1 MRITIRLAVA
11 WALMACAA
19 TGVAAETDRAPA
31 PDDKLTLGEVTI
43 PEYGQDPER
52 MLKTTIYPVS
62 SAGSSADEEVD
73 EDDDDDN
80 WTYQEWSLE
89 AWTIGRTLC
98 EQPSDFRI
106 GETCSLLPT
115 NAIDWAKT
123 AEANRRSDGLAF
135 NLSATNP
142 TERVIFTK
150 PGTVPITWIFAG
162 GTTSN
167 IVDYKIDRLTSARP
181 YRLYATRAD
190 EGNVSAYVDLSG
202 KYVKFFGD
210 EKLIGTNVYASTA
223 LSNVV
228 YGLDYDARN
237 GLLTYRYMIDKE
249 TGRVQ
254 CPQGQ
259 FVLAYYD
266 TESKNR
272 MISRIVV
279 EVTPPMVNTLSARVG
294 DELRPLGGGYGITG
308 LSPLVNSGTAVDRE
322 DPCSPYVE
330 TFETEKST
338 TGGDEK
344 GQLRIYAIAPTDVST
359 SKLGMDMPWK
369 IDIYWRS
376 PDPMGTLWTFEDDW
390 YLVTWPE
397 TAPKVVTSGDA
408 ANPGYPLVLPSVYSA
423 TVMNYRRPLHM
434 EVSYDS
440 STHRVTASDEG
451 RFLLRLTTEADSRPR
466 FLPVET
472 IRHTDDRVR
481 SDVIVPW
488 PVGREIV
495 LCPGED
501 AGCAAAVA
509 GQMDAS
515 LPGYIHVPFS
525 KGRNWNPRLY
535 HFSSGN
541 ALSEATGS
549 MTSSTNDPFAS
560 LTSAIYGVNKAS
572 EPIEVWWS
580 GSYTG
585 NGTTDGK
592 LAEPITYP
600 GFVQRFLVR
609 WDLAE
614 LDNLYPTIQ
623 LFSQKGS
630 ADEDMTAAEG
640 LALLFAQSN
649 AVATVS
655 SRPRF
660 RAHERL
666 HLAFSISSLQRSE
679 NDHVVTPGRIVTVR
693 NRANRGIVFAV
704 EVTEADSNGYTV
716 VSHGAGSEEGRD
728 LFTHLDWHDYQV
740 EIPPKLADS
749 DLEIIFGCAGKDD
762 DPAALNIAIDGLSCW
777 KGDPADVKSVENIV
791 FLFLFDEDD
800 TYEDKKKGKDAA
812 TATVTGGCSL
822 NIHDCGFTFG
832 APMPYYGVFTAENGV
847 EPEIYYEN
855 DETQVGYNPNEE
867 HALMEKTEDDTYI
880 AWALRN
886 DLNFEDTS
894 HAMVLV
900 QYAEDGKGRMAPFRI
915 GAVPGQ
921 EEYPVKLDD
930 EGDVLM
936 LPPPGTR
943 RPNGDNAFTNKVVVG
958 SPLLVPKPISLM
970 SGPGT
975 ERDRCYPTV
984 WKNEKDTNPLYKDR
998 KNQFWARCE
1007 GVVEVKY
1014 SYPIAKGMWV
1024 PTRDNRPIPDG
1035 EYIGWM
1041 NNVGKGRPTLSSMT
1055 NNPALS
1061 WYCQCEWPN
1070 EKAVPTMRIG
1080 QALTKAVDGLPEMW
1094 NAASM
1099 AVTYPLDNE
1108 GGQGLVEL
1116 IDPTV
1121 ARTSSLKIDT
1131 GDFPSEFGFTVG
1143 ATGTCSLRKG
1153 KYYFTGCP
1161 PSVSDRFY
1169 IDANAAETNR
1179 MVLVGDYVEKEAGG
1193 SYLRL
1198 NVLTADER
1206 KALKN
1211 LCKAFGTAAKERW
1224 DKAVENL
1231 ATEAKTVSVAT
1242 EQVTNGL
1249 WVVSRPASFVIPIGD
1264 KYSPPYSVHFGTN
1277 ISNGYVVCSSED
1289 GTNTVDVVTTNNVAF
1304 IGFNRAIWEKPT
1316 NYVISVSYNSPEY
1329 REYKAR
1335 YEEHIAKT
1343 LCWTNG
1349 TVNGKTARC
1358 PLLWP
1363 KKSGS
1368 VCKLRVCRGTFTW
1381 WTDDR
1386 SVAIKYAAKDH
1397 LALIATG
1404 KNYKKGWVTLVENDD
1419 PDPAHVATGLPVKM
1433 HVIRIAPELYS
1444 DGIAVV
1450 TDPLNKLSEQL
1461 TLLYKTPLGDAA
1473 SDFEFEWRRMK
1484 PGADGTLETDKD
1496 KWEEYK
1502 GDRYGRVSILLGQ
1515 NGAQPDEYV
1524 NTYYTLR
1531 YRPKE
1536 NSDAYNVLWN
1546 AGTRDYNQMWSKW
1559 APEQLAEGWLQRVL
1573 NSVTPFAQRVEDF
1586 YANPSDIGY
1595 TMLEQIG
1602 KPYTGDV
1609 ALNNENLTQVGLMEL
1624 YQTLF
1629 NRVETML
1636 VTIGGDRDLSKQ
1648 LLLAATRLN
1657 EFYTL
1662 LGAEAYSDAKNPL
1675 IGSADGTQFPAGT
1688 FSFANQVATLLDEE
1702 LALLR
1707 GRSAST
1713 QFPRMTEAPCYNRLV
1728 WNFTKGLTEGEP
1740 AYVNNYGIRARDGIM
1755 DVNCAAA
1762 QYPQGH
1768 GDAWGHYLSALKIY
1782 YRLLRNPAFDWTA
1795 SMMEMLMDQKIAN
1808 VDYQDEQK
1816 FADAAAKLAQ
1826 TGLDAFELTLRKDY
1840 RERGGM
1846 SEEARA
1852 SGDGYFDANAEQAF
1866 GCGEWLTRTEM
1877 GAAYNWLVGNAM
1889 LPTNA
1894 VANQE
1899 FTDRGIKKID
1909 RTTALSLGTLC
1920 TIVDTLDRKLADYG
1934 AGLNPLGLSESAI
1947 PFDIDPDELAA
1958 KNSHFEQILARAEK
1972 SLANCRTVLD
1982 YANVYGS
1989 RLRQLQEN
1997 ETDALA
2003 EREKTE
2009 LAYNNQL
2016 IAIYGTPFPGDIG
2029 PGGTYPQG
2037 YEGPDIYNY
2046 NCMDLS
2052 VYGLEELQTDLSKPY
2067 STFTRS
2073 TFTVKEKPY
2082 SNITYTVTAGGIRMK
2097 NPNMTGVRATE
2108 GTLQAKYRDYLVA
2121 YKAYESACSAYDS
2134 AASAAITASSE
2145 ARSEFTAAFFGMIFK
2160 GIVLAGNQ
2168 WSSDNTAAI
2177 TSKRWTM
2184 VKSELDSVRSALY
2197 NQYGLVLGGAA
2208 FGNEI
2213 LKQSKLVIQQ
2223 HKANVEKLGDSIV
2236 QEDDIELDFTK
2247 IKEFYFKDQN
2257 GNKLTDLTSLIPF
2270 DQTGQKVTP
2279 KYFFDFTPTGFLEAA
2294 QWFQFIYENAF
2305 SLGLKGRDI
2314 NHALDAAIGN
2324 VKSAVEGIQAAVAN
2338 LSTAEAEYRAELY
2351 KGDLL
2356 QEERARWR
2364 QQMSNEATAS
2374 RYADMFNRVQRN
2386 IALSKYSTAFDTAQ
2400 RYVWELAKVY
2410 DYETGL
2416 LSSDEKS
2423 GKQFLADIVCTRS
2436 LGAEGVPIASG
2447 TTDGGL
2453 YDVVARM
2460 KANWDVLKGRLGIN
2474 NPDKPTKWFSLRH
2487 DLREISLDASQDEKW
2502 KDWLRGSVVDD
2513 IGKLPDFIRYCQ
2525 PLALSEAGKAKG
2537 QGPGIV
2543 LTFGT
2548 SIYGDKN
2555 FFGKNLKPGDTQFSA
2570 ADYATKIDAVGVY
2583 FQGYDEFAD
2592 ASGFFVREP
2601 NVYLVPIGY
2610 DCMYSPAGTDD
2621 RKTLRWTVVDQ
2632 VLPLPYA
2639 IGSTELDN
2647 PSWISSFTGANGE
2660 TTNIRRHS
2668 TLRMGYNLTSNR
2680 LVGRS
2685 AWNTKWMLIIPARS
2699 IGSDNDGILR
2709 GNDNKNFVE
2718 KVKDIK
2724 IGIRAYS
2731 RQGN

>member
-1 MRITIRLAVA
+1 MRTAIRPATVC
-11 WALMACAA
+11 ALMACAA
-19 TGVAAETDRAPA
+19 ADAAT
-31 PDDKLTLGEVTI
+31 DDKLTLGEVTI
-43 PEYGQDPER
+43 PEYGQAPGR
-52 MLKTTIYPVS
+52 MPKTTVYPVA
-62 SAGSSADEEVD
+62 SAGASVD
-73 EDDDDDN
+73 DDDDDDDDN
-80 WTYQEWSLE
+80 WIYQEWSLE

-106 GETCSLLPT
+106 GETCSMLPT
-115 NAIDWAKT
+115 NVINWAETEK
-123 AEANRRSDGLAF
+123 ANRGMDGLAF
-135 NLSATNP
+135 NLNATNP
-142 TERVIFTK
+142 TERIIFTK
-150 PGTVPITWIFAG
+150 TGTVPINWVFSG
-162 GTTSN
+162 SN
-167 IVDYKIDRLTSARP
+167 DTNMVPYKIDRLTSARP

-190 EGNVSAYVDLSG
+190 EGNVGAYVDLSG
-202 KYVKFFGD
+202 KYVRFFGD
-210 EKLIGTNVYASTA
+210 KSLVGTNEYDQTMM
-223 LSNVV
+223 SNKVKRIT
-228 YGLDYDARN
+228 YGLDYDAQN
-237 GLLTYRYMIDKE
+237 GFLTYRYTIDE
-249 TGRVQ
+249 NTGSVR

-272 MISRIVV
+272 MISWVVV
-279 EVTPPMVNTLSARVG
+279 EVTPPMVNTLPARVG
-294 DELRPLGGGYGITG
+294 EELRPLGGGYGITG
-308 LSPLVNSGTAVDRE
+308 LSPIVNSGKDVDRE

-330 TFETEKST
+330 VFETEKST
-338 TGGDEK
+338 AGGDEK

-397 TAPKVVTSGDA
+397 TAPKVVTSGDS

-423 TVMNYRRPLHM
+423 SVMNYRRPLHM
-434 EVSYDS
+434 EVEYDS
-440 STHRVTASDEG
+440 STHRVTSTAEG
-451 RFLLRLTTEADSRPR
+451 RFILRLTTENDSRPR

-472 IRHTDDRVR
+472 IRHTDDLVR

-509 GQMDAS
+509 GRMDAS

-535 HFSSGN
+535 HFSSGS
-541 ALSEATGS
+541 AVSEVTGS
-549 MTSSTNDPFAS
+549 MTSTNDPFAS
-560 LTSAIYGVNKAS
+560 LTSTIYGVNKAS

-580 GSYTG
+580 GSYKG
-585 NGTTDGK
+585 NGTEDGK

-600 GFVQRFLVR
+600 GFVQRFLVK

-614 LDNLYPTIQ
+614 LKNLYPTIQ
-623 LFSQKGS
+623 LYSQKGS
-630 ADEDMTAAEG
+630 ADENMVASEG
-640 LALLFAQSN
+640 LALVFSQSN

-655 SRPRF
+655 SKPRF

-666 HLAFSISSLQRSE
+666 HLAFNVSSLQRDE
-679 NDHVVTPGRIVTVR
+679 KDHVVTPGRIVTVR
-693 NRANRGIVFAV
+693 NRANRSIVFTV
-704 EVTEADSNGYTV
+704 EVTEANSNGYTV
-716 VSHGAGSEEGRD
+716 VSHGAGSEELIDR
-728 LFTHLDWHDYQV
+728 FTHLDWYDYQV

-749 DLEIIFGCAGKDD
+749 DLEIVFGCAGKGEA
-762 DPAALNIAIDGLSCW
+762 PAALNIAIDGLSCW
-777 KGDPADVKSVENIV
+777 KGDPADVKSIENIV
-791 FLFLFDEDD
+791 FFFLFDEED
-800 TYEDKKKGKDAA
+800 THEDKKKGNDAA
-812 TATVTGGCSL
+812 TATAMGGCSL
-822 NIHDCGFTFG
+822 SIHDCGFTFG

-847 EPEIYYEN
+847 APEIYYQN
-855 DETQVGYNPNEE
+855 DETQIGYNPNEE
-867 HALMEKTEDDTYI
+867 HALMEKTADDTYV

-921 EEYPVKLDD
+921 EEYPVVLDGDD
-930 EGDVLM
+930 EGVT
-936 LPPPGTR
+936 LPPPALSK
-943 RPNGDNAFTNKVVVG
+943 PNTPNAFTNEVVVG

-970 SGPGT
+970 TGFGT
-975 ERDRCYPTV
+975 ARDEAYLTV
-984 WKNEKDTNPLYKDR
+984 WRKSNANPLYKDR
-998 KNQFWARCE
+998 KNQLWARCD
-1007 GVVEVKY
+1007 GLVEVKY
-1014 SYPIAKGMWV
+1014 YYPCSTKEKGFWV

-1041 NNVGKGRPTLSSMT
+1041 NNIGKGRPTLNSMT
-1055 NNPALS
+1055 NNPAMS
-1061 WYCQCEWPN
+1061 WHCKCVWPSVN
-1070 EKAVPTMRIG
+1070 AAPTMRMG
-1080 QALTKAVDGLPEMW
+1080 QALTMAEKGLPEMW

-1099 AVTYPLDNE
+1099 AVTYPIVNSAKATN
-1108 GGQGLVEL
+1108 LVEL

-1121 ARTSSLKIDT
+1121 AQTSSLKFDT

-1143 ATGTCSLRKG
+1143 ATGNCSLRKG

-1169 IDANAAETNR
+1169 IDANAAEAQR
-1179 MVLVGDYVEKEAGG
+1179 MVLIGDYVEKEAGG
-1193 SYLRL
+1193 SYMRL

-1211 LCKAFGTAAKERW
+1211 LCKKFGTAAKERW

-1231 ATEAKTVSVAT
+1231 AKEAKTVSVVT
-1242 EQVTNGL
+1242 EQETNGL
-1249 WVVSRPASFVIPIGD
+1249 WVVSRPASFIIPVND
-1264 KYSPPYSVHFGTN
+1264 KKSKSFYEDRFYAN
-1277 ISNGYVVCSSED
+1277 ISNGYVVCSVED
-1289 GTNTVDVVTTNNVAF
+1289 GTNTVDVVTTNDISM
-1304 IGFNRAIWEKPT
+1304 IGFNRAIWHT
-1316 NYVISVSYNSPEY
+1316 NKCYTISVSYNSS
-1329 REYKAR
+1329 EYKDYKTQ
-1335 YEEHIAKT
+1335 YEEHIGKT

-1349 TVNGKTARC
+1349 TVKGKSAKC
-1358 PLLWP
+1358 PLAWP
-1363 KKSGS
+1363 KKKGAT
-1368 VCKLRVCRGTFTW
+1368 CKMQVLKGTFTW

-1404 KNYKKGWVTLVENDD
+1404 ENYNQGWVTLVENDD
-1419 PDPAHVATGLPVKM
+1419 PDPTHVAEGLPVKM
-1433 HVIRIAPELYS
+1433 HVIRVAPELHS
-1444 DGIAVV
+1444 DGIAVI

-1461 TLLYKTPLGDAA
+1461 TLLYRTPLGNAA
-1473 SDFEFEWRRMK
+1473 NDFEFEWRRMK
-1484 PGADGTLETDKD
+1484 PGADGTLNTNKTD
-1496 KWEEYK
+1496 WAVYK
-1502 GDRYGRVSILLGQ
+1502 GDPTGRVSLLLGQ

-1531 YRPKE
+1531 YRPLANTE
-1536 NSDAYNVLWN
+1536 AYKVLQR
-1546 AGTRDYNQMWSKW
+1546 AGKKTHDDMWSAW

-1636 VTIGGDRDLSKQ
+1636 VAMGGDTDLSKQ

-1688 FSFANQVATLLDEE
+1688 FSFANQVPTLLDEE

-1707 GRSAST
+1707 GRAAST

-1728 WNFTKGLTEGEP
+1728 WNFTKGITEGEP

-1816 FADAAAKLAQ
+1816 FADTAAKLAQ

-1840 RERGGM
+1840 RERGGK
-1846 SEEARA
+1846 SEERGGKSGEGRA

-1889 LPTNA
+1889 LPA
-1894 VANQE
+1894 DAAANQE

-1972 SLANCRTVLD
+1972 SLANCKTVLD

-1997 ETDALA
+1997 ETEALA

-2009 LAYNNQL
+2009 QSYNNQL

-2037 YEGPDIYNY
+2037 YEGPDLYNY

-2052 VYGLEELQTDLSKPY
+2052 VYGLNELQTDLSKPNA
-2067 STFTRS
+2067 TFTRKGAGS
-2073 TFTVKEKPY
+2073 GYFLNETPN

-2121 YKAYESACSAYDS
+2121 YKAFESACSAYDS
-2134 AASAAITASSE
+2134 AASAAT
-2145 ARSEFTAAFFGMIFK
+2145 TAAADARTDITTSFFGTVIK
-2160 GIVLAGNQ
+2160 GLLLLSNQ
-2168 WSSDNTAAI
+2168 ISADAVTNIGIYRWEMLNT
-2177 TSKRWTM
+2177 
-2184 VKSELDSVRSALY
+2184 ELNSIRAALY
-2197 NQYGLVLGGAA
+2197 GMSGFVLGGMAA
-2208 FGNEI
+2208 GGDQPKTIKLKWKEQVGNADNNI
-2213 LKQSKLVIQQ
+2213 LNDENDLNPIKK
-2223 HKANVEKLGDSIV
+2223 VEYKSF
-2236 QEDDIELDFTK
+2236 E
-2247 IKEFYFKDQN
+2247 KEFKVENIEGWSVLRD
-2257 GNKLTDLTSLIPF
+2257 GEHVKLEEAITTKLLSGTWSRNATGINIGLSWVQFAYDNLVSL
-2270 DQTGQKVTP
+2270 
-2279 KYFFDFTPTGFLEAA
+2279 
-2294 QWFQFIYENAF
+2294 
-2305 SLGLKGRDI
+2305 SLKGRDLGRSI
-2314 NHALDAAIGN
+2314 DTAIGN
-2324 VKSAVEGIQAAVAN
+2324 VKSAVAGVQAAVAS
-2338 LSTAEAEYRAELY
+2338 LSTAEAAYRAELY
-2351 KGDLL
+2351 KGELL

-2423 GKQFLADIVCTRS
+2423 GAQFLADIVCTRS

-2460 KANWDVLKGRLGIN
+2460 KQNWDVLKGRLGIN
-2474 NPDKPTKWFSLRH
+2474 NPDKP
-2487 DLREISLDASQDEKW
+2487 
-2502 KDWLRGSVVDD
+2502 
-2513 IGKLPDFIRYCQ
+2513 
-2525 PLALSEAGKAKG
+2525 
-2537 QGPGIV
+2537 
-2543 LTFGT
+2543 
-2548 SIYGDKN
+2548 
-2555 FFGKNLKPGDTQFSA
+2555 
-2570 ADYATKIDAVGVY
+2570 
-2583 FQGYDEFAD
+2583 
-2592 ASGFFVREP
+2592 
-2601 NVYLVPIGY
+2601 
-2610 DCMYSPAGTDD
+2610 
-2621 RKTLRWTVVDQ
+2621 
-2632 VLPLPYA
+2632 
-2639 IGSTELDN
+2639 
-2647 PSWISSFTGANGE
+2647 
-2660 TTNIRRHS
+2660 
-2668 TLRMGYNLTSNR
+2668 
-2680 LVGRS
+2680 
-2685 AWNTKWMLIIPARS
+2685 
-2699 IGSDNDGILR
+2699 
-2709 GNDNKNFVE
+2709 
-2718 KVKDIK
+2718 
-2724 IGIRAYS
+2724 
-2731 RQGN
+2731 